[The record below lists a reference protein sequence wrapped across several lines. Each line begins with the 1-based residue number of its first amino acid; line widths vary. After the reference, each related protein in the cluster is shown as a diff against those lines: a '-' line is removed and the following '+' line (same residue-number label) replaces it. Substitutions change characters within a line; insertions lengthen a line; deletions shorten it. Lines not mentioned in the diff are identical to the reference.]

1 MENKNPAC
9 HQLAGFFCF
18 HPFAAQIASSFFI
31 IVVSLAPTL
40 PEANEQNHSKL
51 QTMLKQFITLLFCI
65 SFAMPLSAQGPLL
78 SPDNFL
84 PHKVGEQFTEH
95 ALLVDYYQHVA
106 AHSPRLILQE
116 FGRTNQERP
125 QILAIV
131 SSPENLQRIEEI
143 RLDNL
148 RRAGLAEG
156 PPSDTPP
163 VALVWLGFSVHGNEA
178 AGSEASMQ
186 VLYELANPANTETGK
201 WLENTVVL
209 IEPSVNPDGYSRY
222 TSWYRQASPA
232 LPDPNPIAREHNEPW
247 PGGRVNHYLY
257 DLNRDWAWCTQVESQ
272 NRIAVYNEWL
282 PHVVADLHEQG
293 YTEPYYFAPAA
304 QPYHTYLTKWQSK
317 FQEIIGRNHARYFD
331 ANGWLYFT
339 KEIFDLFYP
348 SYGDTYPSFN
358 GAIGMTYEQGG
369 HARAGRAI
377 QLPNGDTLTLADRV
391 AHHKTTALSTVEI
404 SSMHAAEVIKNF
416 EEHYRASQ
424 SNPPG
429 QYKSF
434 IVKANN
440 EPHKLKQFTQL
451 LDRHKIRYG
460 TAGKKIKDVA
470 GYNYL
475 TGTHTKTDVDENDL
489 VISAYQPKGLFAQV
503 LLEPESPL
511 VDSLTYDITAW
522 SLLHAYGFDAIATK
536 QKIAPQGAFSITLPK
551 MEQLRKQPYAYLAPW
566 NSTTSAAF
574 LAACLKQDVMVRYA
588 EQAFELDGRQW
599 PAGTLIITR
608 ADNRKHEDFQ
618 TAVTAAAQTLQQ
630 EIVPAYTGFV
640 DAGKDFGSENV
651 KLIEKPKVLVISG
664 EGTFNNE
671 FGQVWFYF
679 DQEIAYPATYV
690 DIKDFSKVNLGE
702 FNTLVLPE
710 GYYRLDKN
718 AMDKVK
724 AWVSDGGKLIAIGSA
739 NRLLADKEGFAL
751 KRFASDEDKKAA
763 EKAEEEEVLQKRTA
777 LYMDRVRSSVSNN
790 MPGAVVEVTMD
801 NSHPLAFGFGTR
813 YFSLKTNSLRYDLL
827 KNAWNVGYLSNDYK
841 SHGFIGYK
849 LKESLKNSVVFAVQ
863 QKGRGEVIY
872 LMDNPL
878 FRSFWEQGK
887 LLFSNA
893 VFMVE

>member
-1 MENKNPAC
+1 MFKR
-9 HQLAGFFCF
+9 
-18 HPFAAQIASSFFI
+18 I
-31 IVVSLAPTL
+31 L
-40 PEANEQNHSKL
+40 P
-51 QTMLKQFITLLFCI
+51 LLLCI
-65 SFAMPLSAQGPLL
+65 SFAMALNAQDRLL
-78 SPDNFL
+78 SPNEFL

-95 ALLVDYYQHVA
+95 AALVNYYRHVA
-106 AHSPRLILQE
+106 AHSNRIILQE
-116 FGRTNQERP
+116 FGRTNEERP

-131 SSPENLQRIEEI
+131 SSPQNLERIEEI

-156 PPSDTPP
+156 EPGDAPP
-163 VALVWLGFSVHGNEA
+163 VGIVWLGFSVHGNEA
-178 AGSEASMQ
+178 AGSEASME
-186 VLYELANPANTETGK
+186 VIYELANPANGETGK

-232 LPDPNPIAREHNEPW
+232 LPDPNPVAREHNEPW

-272 NRIAVYNEWL
+272 NRIAVYNDWL
-282 PHVVADLHEQG
+282 PHVVADLHEQV

-304 QPYHTYLTKWQSK
+304 QPYHTYLTDWQSK
-317 FQEIIGRNHARYFD
+317 FQDIIGRNHARYFD

-339 KEIFDLFYP
+339 KEVFDLFYP

-369 HARAGRAI
+369 HSRAGRAI

-391 AHHKTTALSTVEI
+391 AHHKTTALSTVEVT
-404 SSMHAAEVIKNF
+404 SMNAADVVKNF
-416 EEHYRASQ
+416 EEHYNSSQ
-424 SNPPG
+424 NNPPG
-429 QYKSF
+429 PYKSF

-440 EPHKLKQFTQL
+440 EPHKLKQFTEL

-460 TAGKKIKDVA
+460 TAGKKISGVA
-470 GYNYL
+470 GYSYL
-475 TGTHTKTDVDENDL
+475 TGTDTKTDVAEGDL
-489 VISAYQPKGLFAQV
+489 VISAYQPKGIFAQV

-536 QKIAPQGAFSITLPK
+536 QRIDPQGSFAVEMPK
-551 MEQLRKQPYAYLAPW
+551 MEQRRKQPYAYLVPW
-566 NSTTSAAF
+566 NSTNSAAF
-574 LAACLKQDVMVRYA
+574 LAECLKQDIMVRYA
-588 EQAFELDGRQW
+588 EQAFELDNRKW
-599 PAGTLIITR
+599 PAGTLVITR
-608 ADNRKHEDFQ
+608 ADNRKHEDFHG
-618 TAVTAAAQTLQQ
+618 AVAAAAQKLQQ
-630 EIVPAYTGFV
+630 EVVPAYTGFV

-651 KLIEKPKVLVISG
+651 KLIGKPKVLVIAG

-671 FGQVWFYF
+671 FGQLWFFF
-679 DQEIAYPATYV
+679 DKEIAYPATYV
-690 DIKDFSKVNLGE
+690 DIDDFRSVNLDD
-702 FNTLVLPE
+702 FNTLILPE
-710 GYYRLDKN
+710 GFYRLDN
-718 AMDKVK
+718 GVMDKVNN
-724 AWVSDGGKLIAIGSA
+724 WVSAGGKLIAIGYA

-751 KRFASDEDKKAA
+751 KRFASDADKSAA
-763 EKAEEEEVLQKRTA
+763 EKAEEEEALQQRTA
-777 LYMDRVRSSVSNN
+777 RYMDRVRSSVSNN

-801 NSHPLAFGFGTR
+801 NSHPLAFGFGDK

-827 KNAWNVGYLSNDYK
+827 KNAWNVGYLDEDYK

-849 LKESLKNSVVFAVQ
+849 LKKSLKNSAAFAVQ
-863 QKGRGEVIY
+863 QKGRGKVIY
-872 LMDNPL
+872 LIDNPL

-893 VFMVE
+893 VFLVE